1 MFEVMVN
8 RVNRTIIL
16 APYCRAVVSS
26 VLLGPSFCRVKLIII
41 AGLIKVTT
49 DRKKMEEFEGP

>member
-1 MFEVMVN
+1 MVN

-16 APYCRAVVSS
+16 AAYFRAVVSS
-26 VLLGPSFCRVKLIII
+26 VLLRLSFRRVKLRII
-41 AGLIKVTT
+41 AGQIKVTT

>member
-1 MFEVMVN
+1 MVN

-16 APYCRAVVSS
+16 APYFRAVVSS
-26 VLLGPSFCRVKLIII
+26 VLLVPSFCRVKLIII

>member
-1 MFEVMVN
+1 MVN
-8 RVNRTIIL
+8 WVNRTIIL
-16 APYCRAVVSS
+16 APYFRAVVSS